1 MKEKKDIYSRLIE
14 TIKNHIPNDENII
27 SRLEGILHIG
37 QQSIY
42 RRLRGEIPFT
52 FEEVMKIA
60 LNLSFSLDEIIG
72 KHHHKGTFV
81 DMELLLKEGL
91 DIIDLYNDFTAK
103 TVGQMQEVANGSDS
117 LLISARNKIPI
128 SLILR
133 YENLTRFRYLKVRH
147 LQDPGSFNL
156 QFSEVTFDLKNKILM
171 KQYMNNYRRINNIEL
186 IIDNN
191 TLLSMIKE
199 ITYFYKRKLITESD
213 LLVLKAELFELI
225 DYLARIMADGKNDI
239 GTRITCYLSTFNI
252 EINYSYLQFNNQK
265 KVKLWAYAEMPMTIT
280 DPKICDI
287 QKEWL
292 DSLKKYSTLITGSN
306 EIQRI
311 QYLDRQ
317 REYIENIGKD
327 KLLSL

>member
-1 MKEKKDIYSRLIE
+1 MKEKKDINSRLIE
-14 TIKNHIPNDENII
+14 TIRNHISNDENII
-27 SRLEGILHIG
+27 SRLEGILNIG

-60 LNLSFSLDEIIG
+60 QNLSFSVDEIIG
-72 KHHHKGTFV
+72 KHHHKGTFLN
-81 DMELLLKEGL
+81 MELLLKDEL
-91 DIIDLYNDFTAK
+91 DIIDLYNDFTTR
-103 TVGQMQEVANGSDS
+103 TVGEMHEVAKGSDS

-133 YENLTRFRYLKVRH
+133 YETLTRFRYLKVRH
-147 LQDPGSFNL
+147 LQDPKSSNL
-156 QFSEVTFDLKNKILM
+156 QFSEVTFDLNNKILM
-171 KQYMNNYRRINNIEL
+171 KQYINNYRKINNIEL
-186 IIDNN
+186 IIDDN

-213 LLVLKAELFELI
+213 LSLLQAELFELI
-225 DYLARIMADGKNDI
+225 NYLDKVMAEGKNDI

-252 EINYSYLQFNNQK
+252 ETNYSYLQYNNQK
-265 KVKLWAYAEMPMTIT
+265 TVKFWAYAEIPMIIT

-292 DSLKKYSTLITGSN
+292 DSLKKYSTLITASN
-306 EIQRI
+306 EIQRVRYFDK
-311 QYLDRQ
+311 QK
-317 REYIENIGKD
+317 EYIENIGKD
-327 KLLSL
+327 ILLTH